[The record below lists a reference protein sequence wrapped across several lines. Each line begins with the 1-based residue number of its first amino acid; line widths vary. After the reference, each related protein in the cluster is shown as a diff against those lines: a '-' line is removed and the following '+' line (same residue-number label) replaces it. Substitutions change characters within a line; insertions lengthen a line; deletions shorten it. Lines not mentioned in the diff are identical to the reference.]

1 MASRHRSRE
10 IALQTLYALDVARLR
25 GKAPTSADEVFDQV
39 VASFDVPEAARP
51 FAAELVRGVGSRG
64 DEIDALISAH
74 ARNWR
79 TSRMAVVDRN
89 LLRLATFEL
98 LASLETPAPVVL
110 DEAVELAR
118 CYCDDSAPAF
128 INGILDAIA
137 KETRGAAS

>member
-25 GKAPTSADEVFDQV
+25 GRAPENVDEVFDQV
-39 VASFDVPEAARP
+39 VASFEVPEAVRP
-51 FAAELVRGVGSRG
+51 FAAELVHGVGSREE
-64 DEIDALISAH
+64 EIDALISAH

-98 LASLETPAPVVL
+98 LARLETPAPVVL

-118 CYCDDSAPAF
+118 RYCDDSSPAF